1 VLFNTIAGS
10 GHSTPRSHQPSGA
23 GAALGAAEAA
33 DGQGNRIQEISEV
46 LKEGPDSKH
55 TLETMKSMDRTLN
68 RSLTNVSACV
78 HSVLF
83 CYMLPVTLVFCI
95 LSTVHCVTSALLILA

>member
-1 VLFNTIAGS
+1 MAGS

-23 GAALGAAEAA
+23 GAALGVADAA
-33 DGQGNRIQEISEV
+33 DGQGSRIQEISEV

-78 HSVLF
+78 CSLCCPF
-83 CYMLPVTLVFCI
+83 DC
-95 LSTVHCVTSALLILA
+95 

>member
-23 GAALGAAEAA
+23 GAALGAGDAA

-55 TLETMKSMDRTLN
+55 TLETMKSMDRTLD
-68 RSLTNVSACV
+68 RSLTNVSACRQF
-78 HSVLF
+78 LQL
-83 CYMLPVTLVFCI
+83 CLVRFT
-95 LSTVHCVTSALLILA
+95 LSTWCRIHQL